1 MKKWLVIEEAIEA
14 RTEDVISEAYDQ
26 GLQNGYFKIIA
37 EVATLEEAR
46 KILSENI
53 ISVKKISATV
63 KRYSADLYYIEE
75 QEWDEDMEEWE
86 TDLDS
91 LEFAEVVNE
100 ENIEDNTEEE

>member
-1 MKKWLVIEEAIEA
+1 MKKYLVIEEPIET
-14 RTEDVISEAYDQ
+14 RTEDIISEAYEQ
-26 GLQNGYFKIIA
+26 GLKNGYFKIIA

-53 ISVKKISATV
+53 ISVKRISAPV

-75 QEWDEDMEEWE
+75 QEWNEDMEEWE

-91 LEFAEVVNE
+91 LEFAKIIVKENE
-100 ENIEDNTEEE
+100 ENEYDI

>member
-1 MKKWLVIEEAIEA
+1 MKKYLVIEEPIET
-14 RTEDVISEAYDQ
+14 RTEDIISEAYEQ

-37 EVATLEEAR
+37 EVANLEEAR

-53 ISVKKISATV
+53 ISIKRISAPV

-75 QEWDEDMEEWE
+75 QEWNEDMEEWE

-91 LEFAEVVNE
+91 LEFAKIIVKENE
-100 ENIEDNTEEE
+100 ENEYDI